1 MTNLGGL
8 IHKVAHKMK
17 REIDHANQKLGVS
30 GVQGRIIG
38 YVRCESKNR
47 DVFQKDIEEHFEL
60 RGSSVTSTLQN
71 LEKMGFIVKESIPT
85 DQRLKRIVLTKKALD
100 IHNQITKNIEQV
112 EKEAFSSINKEEEQL
127 LSDLLKRI
135 LNNIEKY

>member
-38 YVRCESKNR
+38 YVRCESENR

-71 LEKMGFIVKESIPT
+71 LEKMGFIVRESIPT

>member
-71 LEKMGFIVKESIPT
+71 LEKMGFIVRESIPA

>member
-71 LEKMGFIVKESIPT
+71 LEKMGFIVRESIPT

-127 LSDLLKRI
+127 LSDILKRI

>member
-38 YVRCESKNR
+38 YVRCETKNR

-71 LEKMGFIVKESIPT
+71 LEKMGFIVRESIPT

>member
-38 YVRCESKNR
+38 YVRCESKNH

-71 LEKMGFIVKESIPT
+71 LEKMGFIVRKSIPT

>member
-60 RGSSVTSTLQN
+60 TGSSVTSTLQN
-71 LEKMGFIVKESIPT
+71 LEKMGFIVRESIPT

>member
-71 LEKMGFIVKESIPT
+71 LEKMGFIVRESIPT

-112 EKEAFSSINKEEEQL
+112 EKEAFSSINKEEE
-127 LSDLLKRI
+127 
-135 LNNIEKY
+135 

>member
-71 LEKMGFIVKESIPT
+71 LEKMGFIVRESIPT

-112 EKEAFSSINKEEEQL
+112 EKEAFSSINKEKEQL

>member
-1 MTNLGGL
+1 
-8 IHKVAHKMK
+8 
-17 REIDHANQKLGVS
+17 
-30 GVQGRIIG
+30 
-38 YVRCESKNR
+38 
-47 DVFQKDIEEHFEL
+47 
-60 RGSSVTSTLQN
+60 
-71 LEKMGFIVKESIPT
+71 MGFIVRESIPT

>member
-71 LEKMGFIVKESIPT
+71 LEKMGFIVRESIPT

-127 LSDLLKRI
+127 LCDLLKRI

>member
-71 LEKMGFIVKESIPT
+71 LEKMGFIVRESIPT

-112 EKEAFSSINKEEEQL
+112 EKEAFSSINKEEEKL

>member
-38 YVRCESKNR
+38 YVRCESKKR

-71 LEKMGFIVKESIPT
+71 LEKMGFIVRESIPT

>member
-17 REIDHANQKLGVS
+17 REIDHANQKLGDS

-71 LEKMGFIVKESIPT
+71 LEKMGFIVRESIPT

>member
-38 YVRCESKNR
+38 YVRCESKNH

-71 LEKMGFIVKESIPT
+71 LEKMGFIVRESIPT
-85 DQRLKRIVLTKKALD
+85 DQRLKRIVLTQKALD

>member
-38 YVRCESKNR
+38 YVRCESKNH

-71 LEKMGFIVKESIPT
+71 LEKMGFIVRESIPT

>member
-71 LEKMGFIVKESIPT
+71 LEKMGFIVRESIPT

-127 LSDLLKRI
+127 LSDFLKRI

>member
-17 REIDHANQKLGVS
+17 REIDHANRKLGVS

-71 LEKMGFIVKESIPT
+71 LEKMGFIVRESIPT

>member
-17 REIDHANQKLGVS
+17 REIDHANQKSGVS

-71 LEKMGFIVKESIPT
+71 LEKMGFIVRESIPT